1 MNQTQSNHQ
10 LISIIK
16 DKIANSPEQKITFA
30 DYMDLVL
37 YHPQQGYY
45 TSGQVD
51 IGKAGDF
58 FTAASLG
65 SDFGELLAE
74 NFVEMWEKLGQPNP
88 FDLVEIGAGKGEL
101 AHDILSY
108 LSQHYPHCLPALH
121 YHIIEQSPALR
132 EEQQEKLK
140 TWQNEITLR
149 WETWEEIP
157 DSSLVGC
164 CFSNELVDAFPVHR
178 VQIEAGTLKEIYVT
192 VSEDKETSPFTEV
205 TDNISTPQLKE
216 YFQTVGITLPSN
228 EYPEGFQ
235 TEVNLAI
242 PSWLATVSRCLNQGY
257 LLTIDYG
264 YPAQKY
270 YHPQRYTGTL
280 QCYVQH
286 QRHNDPYL
294 LIGQQDMTSHVD
306 FTAIETY
313 GKQYGLEFYHF
324 TQQALFLMASG
335 LGDRLNQLSQGGF
348 NVMEVLQRRDALHQ
362 LMDPMGLGGFG
373 VLLQGKG
380 VQAAEN
386 ASPLLGFR
394 ESGSSLQ

>member
-1 MNQTQSNHQ
+1 MPDPQSNRQ

-16 DKIANSPEQKITFA
+16 DKIASSPEQKITFA

-37 YHPQQGYY
+37 YHPKAGYY

-74 NFVEMWEKLGQPNP
+74 NFVEMWEKLERPNP
-88 FDLVEIGAGKGEL
+88 FDLVEMGAGKGEL
-101 AHDILSY
+101 AEDILTY
-108 LSQHYPHCLPALH
+108 LSQHYPQCLQGLH

-132 EEQQEKLK
+132 KQQQAKLK
-140 TWQNEITLR
+140 PWENKVTLR

-157 DSSLVGC
+157 DSALVGC

-178 VQIEAGTLKEIYVT
+178 VQLEGGALQEIYVSLAEENT
-192 VSEDKETSPFTEV
+192 ESPFQEV
-205 TDNISTPQLKE
+205 IDTPSTSQLQT
-216 YFQTVGITLPSN
+216 YFQTVGITFPASD
-228 EYPEGFQ
+228 YPEGFQ

-242 PSWLATVSRCLNQGY
+242 QPWLATVSRCLKQGY

-264 YPAQKY
+264 YPAEKY
-270 YHPQRYTGTL
+270 YNPQRYAGTL
-280 QCYVQH
+280 QCYVEH
-286 QRHNDPYL
+286 QRHNDPYY
-294 LIGQQDMTSHVD
+294 LIGQQDITSHVD

-313 GKQYGLEFYHF
+313 GKQYNLEFYHF
-324 TQQALFLMASG
+324 TQQALFLMSSG
-335 LGDRLNQLSQGGF
+335 LGDRLNALSQGGF

-362 LMDPMGLGGFG
+362 LIDAMGLGGFG

-380 VQAAEN
+380 MREAEQN
-386 ASPLLGFR
+386 TPLLGFR
-394 ESGSSLQ
+394 EDQ